1 MVNPSKIVMLTLEN
15 CLQLGCPCFLNP
27 KQTGHQIKL
36 QWLKERFDEGYTI
49 KHLILENE
57 KKPNGFIEYVPGEYA
72 WRAVDAS
79 GYLFIHCIWIN
90 PNKYKQKGYGSILIE
105 ECVKDAQKQGK
116 AGVAVITSDGPF
128 MASKA
133 LFLKNG
139 FELVAQDDRFELLV
153 KQLSK
158 GPLPKFKDW
167 RAHLSKYKGLN
178 IVYSNQ
184 CPWVARSIAELS
196 DIVKEKNLDLKI
208 TELKTAKEAQNAPS
222 IYATFTLINDG
233 KVIVDHYVSTTRFVN
248 ILKKDLKLIK

>member
-1 MVNPSKIVMLTLEN
+1 MVNPSEIVMLTLEN
-15 CLQLGCPCFLNP
+15 CLHLGCPCFLNP

-79 GYLFIHCIWIN
+79 DYLFIHCIWIN
-90 PNKYKQKGYGSILIE
+90 PNKYKQKGYGSLLIE
-105 ECVKDAQKQGK
+105 DCVKDAQQQGK
-116 AGVAVITSDGPF
+116 SGVAVITSDGPF
-128 MASKA
+128 IASKE

-139 FELVAQDDRFELLV
+139 FELVAKDERFELLV
-153 KQLSK
+153 KQLRSA
-158 GPLPKFKDW
+158 PPPKFRNW
-167 RAHLSKYKGLN
+167 RKQLVHFKGLN
-178 IVYSNQ
+178 IIYSNQ
-184 CPWVARSIAELS
+184 CPWVARSIAEIGEL
-196 DIVKEKNLDLKI
+196 IKEKGINLKI

-233 KVIVDHYVSTTRFVN
+233 KVLVDHYVSTTRLVN